1 VSPLALSLN
10 QWADIAQM
18 IAGAGV
24 ALVVVQIGLGLR
36 NSRIELVTG
45 LTALIGEVDR
55 VFIESPH
62 MWKYFNDCEPAPRK
76 GDPEGD
82 KVHAIAMTMANVLD
96 HIVAHR
102 RRLRGE
108 TRESWMRYVAEVYE
122 KSPAFRD
129 LLAEHE
135 TWWPGLQTQIRDAA
149 IVPCTSKATGA
160 RPAASSP

>member
-1 VSPLALSLN
+1 MLPIALSLN

-24 ALVVVQIGLGLR
+24 ALVVVQVGLGLR

-45 LTALIGEVDR
+45 LTTLIADVDQ

-62 MWKYFNDCEPAPRK
+62 MWKYFNDCEQAPPK
-76 GDPEGD
+76 GDTEGD
-82 KVHAIAMTMANVLD
+82 KVRAIAMTMANVLD
-96 HIVAHR
+96 HIVEHQ

-122 KSPAFRD
+122 KSPAFRE
-129 LLAEHE
+129 LLTEHKS
-135 TWWPGLQTQIRDAA
+135 WWPGLQHQIRNAA
-149 IVPCTSKATGA
+149 VVPCTPKVTAA